1 VCLFLDS
8 SLCNNKLGCLKFIKE
23 PIKSKGVT
31 ILAKEKRMLI
41 PNLRMHS
48 IEFNVST
55 FYLKKTT
62 MVHEVK

>member
-1 VCLFLDS
+1 MCLFLDS
-8 SLCNNKLGCLKFIKE
+8 SLCNNKLGCLKFSKE